1 MEVEVEAGE
10 EDEEE
15 EADET
20 ADAEEAFEGLLPEVV
35 LDVGFDVVEADL
47 TTGTLFVG
55 IAGDREETGTS
66 RA

>member
-1 MEVEVEAGE
+1 MEAGE

-47 TTGTLFVG
+47 TAGTLFVG